1 MLSKFLQLNIFRDA
15 RNIQILSLSTF
26 LLYGV
31 WFLNWKHEISNFLIL
46 FPTAMIVQLLG
57 IWNYKLPIDSIKSAL
72 ITTLGLTLL
81 LKTNDTQSLIIAA
94 SIAIASKFILRFKG
108 KHIFN
113 PANIGIVASITF
125 IQQSWVSPGQW
136 GSSILLLLMIGSA
149 GIMVLTKAGRIDTGI
164 AFLITL
170 FTLDFFRIIVYQ
182 GWEMDVLMHKYMN
195 GSLLLFS
202 FFMITDPATTP
213 NHKKARIIWASGVA
227 LFTFYLQSFVQLH
240 TAPIWAL
247 FFISPLTIIFD
258 RMLKANKF
266 EWFTAQPVKAG
277 ISITIL
283 ISFIFQII
291 NPQFANAFCGFYVAK
306 ADTKLFNKASQVIL
320 VRDGEKST
328 ITMNSDFQGS
338 VKDFAMVVPVPVV
351 LKRDQIRISDASLF
365 RSLDDYSGPRLVE
378 YYDENPCYPVE
389 ESDESVMRTTSSP
402 MSNNLFLKKESTT
415 KNKVKIEAQYVVGE
429 YDILILSAK
438 ESNGLRIWLTENG
451 YKIPD
456 GANEVLEPY
465 IKSNMKFFVVKVNL
479 EEQKKLGFESLRP
492 IQISFNSP
500 KFMLPIRLGMA
511 NSNGDQDMIV
521 YAFSKTGRVECT
533 NYRTIE
539 IPTNR
544 NVPLDV
550 EGKFGKF
557 YKSLFD
563 RTWNRAKDAVYLE
576 YAWNVTPSWR
586 GMKCDP
592 CVGPPPLTADLSK
605 AGVEWAQL
613 GEQVYFTRLH
623 VRYGRTSFPQDLQF
637 QETPNRDNFQGRYI
651 LTHPAQG
658 DLSCQEGQ
666 NYLVDLIKKRQREVQ
681 NLASLTGWNTEN
693 YKYYLNE
700 YVQQIKDPKVRK
712 NLMAMLVFEEPDQ
725 NDQTPNNM
733 TPAGF
738 TLLLTILVLMLI
750 LINNK
755 KKEPTN
761 LIPKNSSRI

>member
-1 MLSKFLQLNIFRDA
+1 MLNKLFSPNLLRDA
-15 RNIQILSLSTF
+15 RILQIVFLSSF

-31 WFLNWKHEISNFLIL
+31 WFLGWTNEINNFKIIL
-46 FPTAMIVQLLG
+46 PTAILVQFLG
-57 IWNYKLPIDSIKSAL
+57 IWYFKLPFDSIKSAL

-81 LKTNDTQSLIIAA
+81 LKTDDVQSLIVAS
-94 SIAIASKFILRFKG
+94 SIAISSKFFIRYKG

-113 PANIGIVASITF
+113 PANIGIIASILF
-125 IQQSWVSPGQW
+125 INESWVSPGQW
-136 GSSILLLLMIGSA
+136 GSSVLLLLMIGSA

-164 AFLITL
+164 TFLLTL
-170 FTLDFFRIIVYQ
+170 FTLDFLRIIVYQ
-182 GWEMDVLMHKYMN
+182 GWEIDVLLHKYMN

-213 NHKKARIIWASGVA
+213 NHIKARIIWASGIA
-227 LFTFYLQSFVQLH
+227 IFTFYLQSFVQLH

-258 RMLKANKF
+258 LMLKANKF
-266 EWFTAQPVKAG
+266 KWFSAQPIKAG

-283 ISFIFQII
+283 ISLLFQLI
-291 NPQFANAFCGFYVAK
+291 NPQPAAAFCGFYVAK
-306 ADTKLFNKASQVIL
+306 ADAKLFNKASQVIL

-351 LKRDQIRISDASLF
+351 LKRDQIRISDAALF

-378 YYDENPCYPVE
+378 YFDSNPCYPVMEYE
-389 ESDESVMRTTSSP
+389 ESVTSADRVPTNSQ
-402 MSNNLFLKKESTT
+402 MLFKNET
-415 KNKVKIEAQYVVGE
+415 KTKHNVKIEAQYVVGE

-451 YKIPD
+451 YKIPE

-479 EEQKKLGFESLRP
+479 EEQKKLGFETLRP

-544 NVPLDV
+544 NIPLDI
-550 EGKFGKF
+550 ESKFSKF

-563 RTWNRAKDAVYLE
+563 RTWRRAKDAVYLE
-576 YAWNVTPSWR
+576 YAWNVTPSWG

-592 CVGPPPLTADLSK
+592 CVGPPPLTADLQK
-605 AGVEWAQL
+605 AGVEWTSIGQ
-613 GEQVYFTRLH
+613 QVYFTRLH
-623 VRYGRTSFPQDLQF
+623 VRYGRAFFPQDLQF
-637 QETPNRDNFQGRYI
+637 QETPNRENFQGRYI
-651 LTHPAQG
+651 LTHPAEG
-658 DLSCQEGQ
+658 DLSCDEGQ
-666 NYLVDLIKKRQREVQ
+666 DYLVGLVRKRQREVQ
-681 NLASLTGWNTEN
+681 NLAALTGWNTDN
-693 YKYYLNE
+693 YRNYLSQ
-700 YVQQIKDPKVRK
+700 YVNQIKDPQIRK
-712 NLMAMLVFEEPDQ
+712 NLWTALIFEQPDQ
-725 NDQTPNNM
+725 NNDKPNDSG
-733 TPAGF
+733 PIGFSILILFIIAF
-738 TLLLTILVLMLI
+738 TLVLS
-750 LINNK
+750 K
-755 KKEPTN
+755 DRKAYKAFEQQ
-761 LIPKNSSRI
+761 

>member
-1 MLSKFLQLNIFRDA
+1 MLNKLLSSNLLRDA
-15 RNIQILSLSTF
+15 RILQVVFLSSF

-31 WFLNWKHEISNFLIL
+31 WFLDWTNEINNFIIIL
-46 FPTAMIVQLLG
+46 PTAILVQLLG
-57 IWNYKLPIDSIKSAL
+57 IWYFKLPFDSLKSAL

-81 LKTNDTQSLIIAA
+81 LKTDDIQSLIVA
-94 SIAIASKFILRFKG
+94 STIAISSKFLIRYKG

-113 PANIGIVASITF
+113 PANIGIIASILF
-125 IQQSWVSPGQW
+125 INESWVSPGQW
-136 GSSILLLLMIGSA
+136 GSSLLLLLMIGSA

-164 AFLITL
+164 TFLLTL
-170 FTLDFFRIIVYQ
+170 FTLDFLRIIVYQ
-182 GWEMDVLMHKYMN
+182 GWEIDVLLHKYMN

-213 NHKKARIIWASGVA
+213 NHIKARIIWASGIA
-227 LFTFYLQSFVQLH
+227 IFTFYLQSFVQLH

-258 RMLKANKF
+258 LMLKSNKF
-266 EWFTAQPVKAG
+266 KWFTAQPIKAG

-283 ISFIFQII
+283 ISLLFQLI
-291 NPQFANAFCGFYVAK
+291 NPQPAAAFCGFYVAK
-306 ADTKLFNKASQVIL
+306 ADAKLFNKASQVIL

-351 LKRDQIRISDASLF
+351 LKRDQIRISDAALF

-378 YYDENPCYPVE
+378 YFDENPCNPIVE
-389 ESDESVMRTTSSP
+389 YDEIVTTANRVPTNSQ
-402 MSNNLFLKKESTT
+402 MLFKKETTT
-415 KNKVKIEAQYVVGE
+415 KHKVKIEAQYVVGE
-429 YDILILSAK
+429 YDILILSAQ

-451 YKIPD
+451 YKIPE

-479 EEQKKLGFESLRP
+479 EEQKKLGFETLRP

-544 NVPLDV
+544 NIPLDI
-550 EGKFGKF
+550 ESRFSKF

-563 RTWNRAKDAVYLE
+563 RTWRRAKDAVYLE
-576 YAWNVTPSWR
+576 YAWNVTPSWG

-592 CVGPPPLTADLSK
+592 CVGPPPLTADLQK
-605 AGVEWAQL
+605 AGVEWTSMGQ
-613 GEQVYFTRLH
+613 QVYFTRLH
-623 VRYGRTSFPQDLQF
+623 VRYGRAFFPQDLQF
-637 QETPNRDNFQGRYI
+637 QETPNRENFQARYI
-651 LTHPAQG
+651 LTHPAEG
-658 DLSCQEGQ
+658 DLSCDAGQ
-666 NYLVDLIKKRQREVQ
+666 DYLVNLVKKRQREVQ
-681 NLASLTGWNTEN
+681 NLSALTGWNTEN
-693 YKYYLNE
+693 YRGYLSQ
-700 YVQQIKDPKVRK
+700 YVNQIKDPQIRK
-712 NLMAMLVFEEPDQ
+712 NLLAALIFKQPDQ
-725 NDQTPNNM
+725 NGNRPNDFG
-733 TPAGF
+733 PIGF
-738 TLLLTILVLMLI
+738 SILLI
-750 LINNK
+750 LIISSVIAMSYRRRK
-755 KKEPTN
+755 PKEA
-761 LIPKNSSRI
+761 LV